1 MTFLIREVRKEDKNK
16 ITELAKQM
24 VESLNEPF
32 LSTLWLGLLQ
42 LFFSGLEK
50 DERDRE
56 INIFCAEDTA
66 DKDRIVGM
74 LVAKV
79 DTDKKKR
86 KYGKTAFWFVHP
98 SFRGKQI
105 GFDLTKKAHEFFKNS
120 GAEYTD
126 LNIRAHEKSK
136 KIVEGLGFQKL
147 FTRYRKFF

>member
-1 MTFLIREVRKEDKNK
+1 MTFVVREVKKEDKDQ
-16 ITELAKQM
+16 ITDLARQM

-50 DERDRE
+50 NETDRE
-56 INIFCAEDTA
+56 IKIFCAENTA
-66 DKDRIVGM
+66 DKELVGM

-79 DTDKKKR
+79 ELDKKRR
-86 KYGKTAFWFVHP
+86 KYGKTAFWYVRP

-105 GFDLTKKAHEFFKNS
+105 GFELSKKSHEFFKES

-126 LNIRAHEKSK
+126 LNLRSDEKAK
-136 KIVEGLGFQKL
+136 KIVEGLGFTKL
-147 FTRYRKFF
+147 YTRYRKYFK